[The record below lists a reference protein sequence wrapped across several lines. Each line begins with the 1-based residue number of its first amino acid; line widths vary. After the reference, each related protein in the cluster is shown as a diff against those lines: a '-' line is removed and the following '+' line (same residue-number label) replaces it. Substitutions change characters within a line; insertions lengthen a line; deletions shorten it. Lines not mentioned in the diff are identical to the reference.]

1 MLKSLSIKNFQSHK
15 NTFLDLHPG
24 VNAIIGP
31 TDSGKSSILRALYL
45 LLENKPPIDRMRGWY
60 CDKDDEV
67 IVEATDVNGIT
78 VTRRKQGKDNEYLLS
93 TFKIPFKGMKQSEV
107 PEDILKVLNM
117 GDVCI
122 QKQKDNFFLFNSSPP
137 DVARYLNKIVNLDV
151 IDTAHSNI
159 ESKKR
164 EIKSSLTFKS
174 EELVKKQEELLQYT
188 DLDTVEKSI
197 VDAEVLEKEIIEY
210 RQSAFTLS
218 DIIEKVEL
226 AIKGVEL
233 LQPIIDME
241 ERVNKAIEAFKWLE
255 KYKNTYIN
263 LFDMIEDL
271 EVKRATDKQASSI
284 LGAEKKIEEALQL
297 WEMIKVETKAAY
309 IIDELIIE
317 CQNKQRQMDLQVQII
332 KDATVLLDKLMPNR
346 CPLCG
351 HYSKEPHTKLGD
363 TVKNV
368 PKIGSRGRKSK

>member
-15 NTFLDLHPG
+15 DTYLEFHPG

-31 TDSGKSSILRALYL
+31 TDSGKSGILRALYL
-45 LLENKPPIDRMRGWY
+45 LLENKPPIDRMKGWY
-60 CDKDDEV
+60 CDKYDEV
-67 IVEATDVNGIT
+67 RVEATDINGIT

-93 TFKIPFKGMKQSEV
+93 TFKTSFKGMKQSEV
-107 PEDILKVLNM
+107 PEDVLKFLNM

-164 EIKSSLTFKS
+164 EIKSTLTFKS

-197 VDAEVLEKEIIEY
+197 VDAEVLEKEITEY
-210 RQSAFTLS
+210 RQSVSTLS

-241 ERVNKAIEAFKWLE
+241 EKVNKKIESFKWLE

-271 EVKRATDKQASSI
+271 EVKSELLTDK
-284 LGAEKKIEEALQL
+284 L
-297 WEMIKVETKAAY
+297 
-309 IIDELIIE
+309 
-317 CQNKQRQMDLQVQII
+317 
-332 KDATVLLDKLMPNR
+332 
-346 CPLCG
+346 PLF
-351 HYSKEPHTKLGD
+351 
-363 TVKNV
+363 
-368 PKIGSRGRKSK
+368 